1 MQHWPNYNPAC
12 CAWQSGKHY
21 METLF
26 QSIRVI
32 QTRLHEAGIL
42 SIVIGGIAV
51 GAWGEPRL
59 TRDVDLK
66 VMLNRD
72 EADRLLSIVSEDYS
86 SLLPDPLE
94 ALHRQAMLFIQ
105 DQSGT
110 RLDLLLADTPYDVMA
125 IERGQDVE
133 IQPGLHIRLCSPED
147 LIIYKLIS
155 LRSRDHQD
163 AQSVIQRQGTNID
176 DGYII
181 QWLRRFEE
189 ALDDSTL
196 VAEYQ
201 SYRRGSMKT

>member
-1 MQHWPNYNPAC
+1 
-12 CAWQSGKHY
+12 